1 MQDVPPQRFGEAAGH
16 ERPEPPGATETFAAL
31 ATGTGQ
37 MVVVL
42 HLFPPKPHHFFL
54 HCVVVL
60 QPFPEVSD
68 CVQVVRKP
76 KKPLEQAAATIR
88 SVSGLVS
95 RAPMTAILMST
106 APEQMTA
113 RTERLSGESLL
124 MVELLILPQRDCLY
138 DVTLQNIPGIFYE
151 LVYCS

>member
-1 MQDVPPQRFGEAAGH
+1 MQEVPPQRFGEAAGH
-16 ERPEPPGATETFAAL
+16 ERPEPGALETFAAL

-42 HLFPPKPHHFFL
+42 HLLPPKPHHFFL

-60 QPFPEVSD
+60 HPFPEVSD

-88 SVSGLVS
+88 FVSNFVPCE
-95 RAPMTAILMST
+95 PMTTTLKST

-113 RTERLSGESLL
+113 RTERLSGERVP
-124 MVELLILPQRDCLY
+124 M
-138 DVTLQNIPGIFYE
+138 IF
-151 LVYCS
+151 